1 MQDSPDC
8 SWVTQ
13 QRRRPRTA
21 AVTPKEMDLRPSPK
35 RRQRKKKRRRR
46 ARTTGTASSTRS
58 TPHPLPSRHHCS
70 ATKLASRAFLRK
82 MLMHIYR
89 SGDGAKQQMNK
100 DGR

>member
-13 QRRRPRTA
+13 QRRRPRTS
-21 AVTPKEMDLRPSPK
+21 AVTPKEMDL
-35 RRQRKKKRRRR
+35 
-46 ARTTGTASSTRS
+46 RTTGTASSTRS

-89 SGDGAKQQMNK
+89 SGDGAKQQMK
-100 DGR
+100 